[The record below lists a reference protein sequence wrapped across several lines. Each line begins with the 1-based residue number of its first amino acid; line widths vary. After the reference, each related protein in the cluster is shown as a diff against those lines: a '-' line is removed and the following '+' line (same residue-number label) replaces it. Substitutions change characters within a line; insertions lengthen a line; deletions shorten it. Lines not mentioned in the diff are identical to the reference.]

1 MYRIDGADV
10 RAPDADPVVPAAIG
24 ADVQAITGLDG
35 SLALATPEHRSPAP
49 PPPAGVS
56 VGPCSHYWGQATSRL
71 FPNPYAPG
79 APLPWLICGYTPA
92 QIDSA
97 YGITQMRR
105 AGLDGRGQTIA
116 ITGAFFSPT
125 LRKDADSF
133 SREFGL
139 PRLDHRNYR
148 ELVAPGT
155 RRYPRDPA
163 ETQSWY
169 IEQALDVEWTHAV
182 APGAR
187 IVYVGAAN
195 DAGGLDQ
202 AINEVVD
209 RHLAN
214 IVSDSWGLPES
225 LAPRGESLAMN
236 AVFEQAA
243 AEGIGVYF
251 ASGDE
256 GDNKAAAGRRS
267 AGFPDSSPWVTSVG
281 GTSLAIDAHGGYL
294 WESGWGTTST
304 DWNGAGWSPA
314 APGAFMYGSG
324 GGPSHV
330 FAMPSYQVGA
340 VPSAIA
346 TWKGAERRTEPDLAM
361 DADPQ
366 TGVTFAQTYVLP
378 NGRRRIIDSWIGGTS
393 LASPLVAGVM
403 ALADQESGFAA
414 WVHQSRPVRAARDAG
429 AARRDGRPPV
439 ARRAPK
445 RAPARRHDR
454 HPAALARPRQLA
466 RGGARLGSRDRP
478 RLAERAGLPGCATL
492 TACAFAPCCQA
503 PPRSSAHSVAPT
515 SWWRA
520 RPSATTR
527 PGVEALPV
535 VTAARIDSE
544 TLASGQIDAA
554 VRAAVLDGRP
564 LYALDEDLIRSL
576 APDLVI
582 TQDLCHVCAVSSDEV
597 GRVHSLDAE
606 VLALDPRTLAEVAE
620 SVRIVARRLGVPER
634 RGRGGGGHGGPHR
647 RGRARRSR
655 APRRCGCSSPS
666 GSTRPS
672 PRGTGCPR
680 WSRRRAASRCSAAPA
695 SRRTRPPGRPSPPPR
710 PT

>member
-1 MYRIDGADV
+1 MRPRPLRTLLAACACGVAGFTGIAHAGTVSDTQPAWATPANETGAVAGSDRMVFSVWLGWRNTSALQRTLAGLTDPASPQYGSWLTPAEFHARYSPSPAQVAAVRSWLTGAGFAIVNVPQNRLFVTASGTVADVEQTFDVTEKMYRIDGADV

-24 ADVQAITGLDG
+24 ADVEAITGLDG

-56 VGPCSHYWGQATSRL
+56 VGPCSHYWGQETSRL

-97 YGITQMRR
+97 YGVSQMRR

-125 LRKDADSF
+125 LRKDAGSF

-214 IVSDSWGLPES
+214 IVSNSWGLPES

-256 GDNKAAAGRRS
+256 GDNKAAAGRKS

-314 APGAFMYGSG
+314 APGEFMYGSG

-330 FAMPSYQVGA
+330 FAMPAYQVGA
-340 VPSAIA
+340 VPSALA

-393 LASPLVAGVM
+393 LAAPLVAGVM
-403 ALADQESGFAA
+403 ALADQESGFA
-414 WVHQSRPVRAARDAG
+414 HG
-429 AARRDGRPPV
+429 FIN
-439 ARRAPK
+439 
-445 RAPARRHDR
+445 PA
-454 HPAALARPRQLA
+454 
-466 RGGARLGSRDRP
+466 
-478 RLAERAGLPGCATL
+478 
-492 TACAFAPCCQA
+492 
-503 PPRSSAHSVAPT
+503 
-515 SWWRA
+515 
-520 RPSATTR
+520 
-527 PGVEALPV
+527 
-535 VTAARIDSE
+535 
-544 TLASGQIDAA
+544 
-554 VRAAVLDGRP
+554 
-564 LYALDEDLIRSL
+564 LYALRGTPALRDVMGGHRSL
-576 APDLVI
+576 AVLRNALQPDGTIVTRL
-582 TQDLCHVCAVSSDEV
+582 
-597 GRVHSLDAE
+597 RSLDRDSS
-606 VLALDPRTLAEVAE
+606 LA
-620 SVRIVARRLGVPER
+620 
-634 RGRGGGGHGGPHR
+634 
-647 RGRARRSR
+647 
-655 APRRCGCSSPS
+655 
-666 GSTRPS
+666 
-672 PRGTGCPR
+672 
-680 WSRRRAASRCSAAPA
+680 AAPGWDPVTGLGSLNVPA
-695 SRRTRPPGRPSPPPR
+695 LLAALR
-710 PT
+710 

>member
-1 MYRIDGADV
+1 MRVRPLRILLAACACGIAGFTGIAHAERVSDTQPAWATRANRTAAVAGSERMVFSVWLGWRNTADLDRTLADLTDPASPDHGRWLTPGEFHARYSPSPAQVEAVRTWLTTAGFAIVDVPQNRLFVTASGTVADVERTFDITENLYRVAGTDV
-10 RAPDADPVVPAAIG
+10 RAPNADPAVPATIAS
-24 ADVQAITGLDG
+24 DVQAITGLDG

-56 VGPCSHYWGQATSRL
+56 VGPCSHYWGQETSSL

-79 APLPWLICGYTPA
+79 MPLPWLICGYTPA

-97 YGITQMRR
+97 YGISGMRF

-125 LRKDADSF
+125 LRHDANSF
-133 SREFGL
+133 SRRFGL
-139 PRLDHRNYR
+139 PRLDHHNYR

-202 AINEVVD
+202 AVNEVVD
-209 RHLAN
+209 RHLAS

-225 LAPRGESLAMN
+225 LAPRSESRAMN

-251 ASGDE
+251 ASGDD
-256 GDNKAAAGRRS
+256 GDNKAAAGRVS

-281 GTSLAIDAHGGYL
+281 GTSLAIDARGSAL

-304 DWNGAGWSPA
+304 AWSGTGWSPA
-314 APGAFMYGSG
+314 APGGFMYGSG

-330 FAMPSYQVGA
+330 FGMPAYQAGVVPPA
-340 VPSAIA
+340 VA

-378 NGRRRIIDSWIGGTS
+378 SGRHTIIDSWIGGTS
-393 LASPLVAGVM
+393 LAAPLVAGVV
-403 ALADQESGFAA
+403 ALADQQSGFP
-414 WVHQSRPVRAARDAG
+414 HG
-429 AARRDGRPPV
+429 FIN
-439 ARRAPK
+439 
-445 RAPARRHDR
+445 PA
-454 HPAALARPRQLA
+454 
-466 RGGARLGSRDRP
+466 
-478 RLAERAGLPGCATL
+478 
-492 TACAFAPCCQA
+492 
-503 PPRSSAHSVAPT
+503 
-515 SWWRA
+515 
-520 RPSATTR
+520 
-527 PGVEALPV
+527 
-535 VTAARIDSE
+535 
-544 TLASGQIDAA
+544 
-554 VRAAVLDGRP
+554 
-564 LYALDEDLIRSL
+564 LYALHGTPALHDVMGGHQSL
-576 APDLVI
+576 AVLRNALSPDGSIVTRLRSF
-582 TQDLCHVCAVSSDEV
+582 DRDSS
-597 GRVHSLDAE
+597 
-606 VLALDPRTLAEVAE
+606 LA
-620 SVRIVARRLGVPER
+620 
-634 RGRGGGGHGGPHR
+634 
-647 RGRARRSR
+647 
-655 APRRCGCSSPS
+655 
-666 GSTRPS
+666 
-672 PRGTGCPR
+672 
-680 WSRRRAASRCSAAPA
+680 AAPGWDPVTGLGSLNVPA
-695 SRRTRPPGRPSPPPR
+695 FLAALR
-710 PT
+710 

>member
-1 MYRIDGADV
+1 MRVRPLRTLLAACACGLAGFTGIAHAERVSDTQPAWATPANRTAAVAGSDHMVFSVWLGWNNAADLDRTLADLTDPASPDHGRWLTPAEFHARFSPSPAQVAAVRTWLTEAGFAIVNVPQNRLFVTASGTVADVERTFAVTENMYRIDGTDV
-10 RAPDADPVVPAAIG
+10 RAPDADPAVPAAIA

-56 VGPCSHYWGQATSRL
+56 VGPCSHHWGQETSSL

-79 APLPWLICGYTPA
+79 MPLPWLICGYTPA
-92 QIDSA
+92 QINSA
-97 YGITQMRR
+97 YGISRLR
-105 AGLDGRGQTIA
+105 SVGLDGRGQTIA

-125 LRKDADSF
+125 LRDDANSF
-133 SREFGL
+133 SRQFGL

-202 AINEVVD
+202 AVNEVVD

-225 LAPRGESLAMN
+225 IAPRSESLAMN

-251 ASGDE
+251 ASGDD
-256 GDNKAAAGRRS
+256 GDNMAAAGRVS

-281 GTSLAIDAHGGYL
+281 GTSLAIDARGNAL
-294 WESGWGTTST
+294 WEAGWGTTST
-304 DWNGAGWSPA
+304 DWSGTGWLPA
-314 APGAFMYGSG
+314 APGDFMYGSG

-330 FAMPSYQVGA
+330 FAMPSYQAGA
-340 VPSAIA
+340 VAPALA

-378 NGRRRIIDSWIGGTS
+378 SGRHRIIDSWIGGTS

-403 ALADQESGFAA
+403 ALADQ
-414 WVHQSRPVRAARDAG
+414 QSRVPHGFINPELYPLRG
-429 AARRDGRPPV
+429 T
-439 ARRAPK
+439 
-445 RAPARRHDR
+445 PALHDV
-454 HPAALARPRQLA
+454 L
-466 RGGARLGSRDRP
+466 GG
-478 RLAERAGLPGCATL
+478 
-492 TACAFAPCCQA
+492 
-503 PPRSSAHSVAPT
+503 H
-515 SWWRA
+515 
-520 RPSATTR
+520 
-527 PGVEALPV
+527 
-535 VTAARIDSE
+535 
-544 TLASGQIDAA
+544 
-554 VRAAVLDGRP
+554 
-564 LYALDEDLIRSL
+564 RSL
-576 APDLVI
+576 AVLRNALQPDGSIVTRLRSF
-582 TQDLCHVCAVSSDEV
+582 DRDSSLAAGPGWDPV
-597 GRVHSLDAE
+597 TGLGSLNVPAF
-606 VLALDPRTLAEVAE
+606 LAALR
-620 SVRIVARRLGVPER
+620 
-634 RGRGGGGHGGPHR
+634 
-647 RGRARRSR
+647 
-655 APRRCGCSSPS
+655 
-666 GSTRPS
+666 
-672 PRGTGCPR
+672 
-680 WSRRRAASRCSAAPA
+680 
-695 SRRTRPPGRPSPPPR
+695 
-710 PT
+710 